1 MNRIL
6 ADENIP
12 RAAILELIRSDLDV
26 SSVAEIQTGM
36 SDLQVLE
43 IARSEERLLWTFDRD
58 FGELIYRRGEEAQP
72 AVVYMR
78 FVAQTPGEPAFG
90 PRSRRGSWQNP
101 SPMPAQWNRASF
113 ATITHRV

>member
-12 RAAILELIRSDLDV
+12 RASILELRKADLDV
-26 SSVAEIQTGM
+26 SSVAEIRTGM

-58 FGELIYRRGEEAQP
+58 FGELIYRRGEEAPP

-78 FVAQTPGEPAFG
+78 FVPQTPEEPGIALRKLLDHAEIELAG
-90 PRSRRGSWQNP
+90 KLTVVDRDQVRQRPLP
-101 SPMPAQWNRASF
+101 
-113 ATITHRV
+113 